1 MKLTL
6 IKPNIGKME
15 DRLYVDEGR
24 MEPLQ
29 LGVIAGLT
37 PRDVDI
43 ELIDDRMESIPYD
56 KHTDLV
62 AITVE
67 TFTAKRAYEIAA
79 EYRKRGV
86 KVIMGGMHVNL
97 IPEEVSLY
105 ADSIFLGDAETKWG
119 EVIQDAR
126 NNKLK
131 SVYKGEFGVIQPSI
145 LPRRDLFKG
154 KGYLPLTLIQFSRG
168 CTFNCNFCATS
179 AYFNSC
185 HYIRK
190 IDEVLKEIEVSKKK
204 FYFFVDDN
212 IIANKK
218 AAKELFRALIPMKIK
233 WVSQGSID
241 MTQDKE
247 LLDLMIRSGCLGT
260 VIGFES
266 INKESLKF
274 MNKIPNFDMTDQYK
288 EQIEI
293 LRHYGLQTWAA
304 FTLGHDTDTLDTIKR
319 TVEFALE
326 NKFAF
331 AAFNIL
337 TPYPGTPLYDNL
349 RKQNRLLYDD
359 KWWIHKDYRFNYAT
373 FKPKNMT
380 PDQLTEACFKAR
392 SDFNSPMSI
401 FKRAFDFKTNMRT
414 PLKLGVYLAYNP
426 LFRKEVFKKQ
436 GLQFGLED

>member
-15 DRLYVDEGR
+15 DGLYVDEGR

-37 PRDVDI
+37 PEDVDI

-67 TFTAKRAYEIAA
+67 TFTAKRAYEIAL
-79 EYRKRGV
+79 EYRKRGIP
-86 KVIMGGMHVNL
+86 VIMGGMHVNL
-97 IPEEVSLY
+97 IPEEVSLH
-105 ADSIFLGDAETKWG
+105 ADSIFLGDAETKWAQ
-119 EVIQDAR
+119 VIEDVR

-131 SVYKGEFGVIQPSI
+131 PVYKGEFGVIQPSI

-190 IDEVLKEIEVSKKK
+190 IDEVLKEIELSKKK

-266 INKESLKF
+266 INKDSLKF
-274 MNKIPNFDMTDQYK
+274 MNKIPNYDMTDQYK

-304 FTLGHDTDTLDTIKR
+304 FTLGHDTDTLDTIKK

-337 TPYPGTPLYDNL
+337 TPYPGTQLYDNL

-359 KWWIHKDYRFNYAT
+359 KWWTHKDYRFNYAT

-380 PDQLTEACFKAR
+380 ADQLTEACFKAR

-436 GLQFGLED
+436 GLHFGLED

>member
-1 MKLTL
+1 MKITL

-15 DRLYVDEGR
+15 NGLYVDEGR

-29 LGVIAGLT
+29 LGVLAGLT
-37 PRDVDI
+37 PEDIDI
-43 ELIDDRMESIPYD
+43 ELIDDRMEPVPYD
-56 KHTDLV
+56 KPTDLV

-67 TFTAKRAYEIAA
+67 TFTARRSYEIAT

-86 KVIMGGMHVNL
+86 AVIMGGMHVKL
-97 IPEEVSLY
+97 IPEEAALY
-105 ADSIFLGDAETKWG
+105 ADSILIGDAEMKWAQVM
-119 EVIQDAR
+119 EDVK
-126 NNKLK
+126 NNELK
-131 SVYKGEFGVIQPSI
+131 PLYTGKFGQIQPSI
-145 LPRRDLFKG
+145 VPRRDLFKG

-168 CTFNCNFCATS
+168 CKFNCSFCATS
-179 AYFNSC
+179 IYFDSC
-185 HYIRK
+185 HYTRK
-190 IDEVLKEIEVSKKK
+190 IDEVLREIELSKKK
-204 FYFFVDDN
+204 FFFFVDDN

-241 MTQDKE
+241 MTADKE
-247 LLDLMIRSGCLGT
+247 LLELMIRSGCLGT

-266 INKESLKF
+266 INEDSLKS
-274 MNKIPNFDMTDQYK
+274 MNKKPNYAMTHQYK
-288 EQIEI
+288 NEIEI
-293 LRHYGLQTWAA
+293 LREYGFQTWAA
-304 FTLGHDTDTLDTIKR
+304 FTLGHDTDSLDTVKR

-326 NKFAF
+326 NKFTF

-337 TPYPGTPLYDNL
+337 TPYPGTPLYKRL
-349 RKQNRLLYDD
+349 RSESRLLYDD
-359 KWWIHKDYRFNYAT
+359 RWWLHKDYRFNYAA

-380 PDQLTEACFKAR
+380 PEQLTGACFKAR

-401 FKRAFDFKTNMRT
+401 FKRTFDFKTNMRN